1 MKFLFYDYIPL
12 LSKHILDWPRQHYT
26 QWGIMPKHNYPDFN
40 VNNIQDNDIIFV
52 KTNIL
57 PHFFYNVYNNI
68 PKKFILLTGVAGMDV
83 NYEFRKYL
91 DEDKIIKWIGSNI
104 CFEHPKVIKI
114 PIGFEEPERRR
125 GGPAGGDGGDQVLL
139 EELYINRKQMTSK
152 ENKLLIT
159 YLGNTHSSRNNIVDN
174 FRNKDYVF
182 FSDKMNFEEYMKT
195 IDNYKFVLCPRGCGT
210 DTHRFWEVLLMG
222 SIPIVEKNGLS
233 DLYDKFPCIIV
244 DNFKDINK
252 DMLDNYIYDTHK
264 YKNIDKYLLIEEF
277 NKLI

>member
-1 MKFLFYDYIPL
+1 MSLLFYNYIPI
-12 LSKHILDWPRQHYT
+12 LSNHIIDFPKKHYD
-26 QWGIMPKHNYPDFN
+26 QWGFKTMHNYPEFN
-40 VNNIQDNDIIFV
+40 INNINDNDIIFV
-52 KTNIL
+52 KTDL
-57 PHFFYNVYNNI
+57 LQHFFKYIYTRIN
-68 PKKFILLTGVAGMDV
+68 KKFILLTGVAGLDV
-83 NYEFRKYL
+83 KYGFREYL
-91 DEDKIIKWIGSNI
+91 NENKIIKWIGCNI

-114 PIGFEEPERRR
+114 PIGFGYKEQPNGNQSIIYES
-125 GGPAGGDGGDQVLL
+125 
-139 EELYINRKQMTSK
+139 YINRKQLSNK

-159 YLGNTHSSRNNIVDN
+159 HLGNTHNSRNNIVDI

-252 DMLDNYIYDTHK
+252 DMLDNYIYDTNK